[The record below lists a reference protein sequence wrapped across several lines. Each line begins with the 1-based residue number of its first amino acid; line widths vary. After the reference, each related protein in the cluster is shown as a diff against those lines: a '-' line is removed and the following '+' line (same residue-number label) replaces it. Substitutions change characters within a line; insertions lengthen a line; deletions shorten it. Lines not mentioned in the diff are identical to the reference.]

1 MAHQEIPETQAILNP
16 YQGIFFP
23 KSALPFPHFRL
34 QPPFISLS
42 FPLCSFLSFSSSS
55 NFGVPFVMQSI
66 WAHSLTALALAD
78 LGLFGLVFLE
88 NIYQVFS

>member
-42 FPLCSFLSFSSSS
+42 LPLCSFLSFSSSS

>member
-16 YQGIFFP
+16 YQGIFFT
-23 KSALPFPHFRL
+23 KSALPFQHFRL
-34 QPPFISLS
+34 QPPFTSFSL
-42 FPLCSFLSFSSSS
+42 PLCSFPPFSSSS
-55 NFGVPFVMQSI
+55 NFGVPFFMQSI